1 VCCILGVL
9 LDGKKKDPYSYSRIH
24 VIHSMISRN
33 SSRSYQSVA
42 SIDRFKQMMRE
53 KEDCL
58 DSDKTQEES

>member
-1 VCCILGVL
+1 LHLGCIARW
-9 LDGKKKDPYSYSRIH
+9 KKKDPYSYSRIH

>member
-1 VCCILGVL
+1 M
-9 LDGKKKDPYSYSRIH
+9 KKKDPYSYSRIH

-42 SIDRFKQMMRE
+42 SIDRFKQMIRE

-58 DSDKTQEES
+58 DSDKTQEDS